1 MDPFYQEQ
9 AMPRMGDPKVIL
21 VVEDDDS
28 MREAIENLLG
38 VAGFSTVVY
47 QSAEAMLAED
57 TCERPLCVISDLNL
71 PAMSGLDLL
80 TELHRRSWHVPLI
93 IITAYDSE
101 STRQEAARRGAIAY
115 LPKPFPSVA
124 LLTVIKTIAAR
135 AIPE

>member
-1 MDPFYQEQ
+1 
-9 AMPRMGDPKVIL
+9 MPRMGDPKVIL

-38 VAGFSTVVY
+38 VAGFSAVVY
-47 QSAEAMLAED
+47 ESAEAMLAQD
-57 TCERPLCVISDLNL
+57 TDERPLCVISDLNL

-80 TELHRRSWHVPLI
+80 AELHRRSWRVPFI

-115 LPKPFPSVA
+115 LPKPFPSIA
-124 LLTVIKTIAAR
+124 LLSAIESVAAR
-135 AIPE
+135 GMQE

>member
-1 MDPFYQEQ
+1 MGQEQ

-38 VAGFSTVVY
+38 VAGFSTVGY
-47 QSAEAMLAED
+47 ESAETMLAED

-80 TELHRRSWHVPLI
+80 TELHRRSWHVPFI
-93 IITAYDSE
+93 VITAYDSE
-101 STRQEAARRGAIAY
+101 PTRQEAARRGAIAY
-115 LPKPFPSVA
+115 LAKPFPSIA
-124 LLTVIKTIAAR
+124 LLTAIKTIAAR
-135 AIPE
+135 VIPE